1 MPERTLTITPTV
13 TPAGTVIVLEGEAD
27 VLSSGLLVEA
37 LMQQLAPGV
46 VKLIVDVSKLAYMDS
61 MALRAVVMAARVL
74 RNRGGKLILLR
85 PRAALLR
92 MLAITGADTLMLVQP

>member
-1 MPERTLTITPTV
+1 M
-13 TPAGTVIVLEGEAD
+13 TPAGTVIVLAGEAD

-85 PRAALLR
+85 PRAALRR
-92 MLAITGADTLMLVQP
+92 MLAITGADTFMLVQP

>member
-1 MPERTLTITPTV
+1 M

-85 PRAALLR
+85 PRTALRR
-92 MLAITGADTLMLVQP
+92 MLAITGSDTFLLVQP

>member
-1 MPERTLTITPTV
+1 MPERRLTITPTM

-37 LMQQLAPGV
+37 LMQQLPPGV

-85 PRAALLR
+85 PREAVLR
-92 MLAITGADTLMLVQP
+92 ILSITGADTLMLVQL

>member
-1 MPERTLTITPTV
+1 M
-13 TPAGTVIVLEGEAD
+13 TPAGTVIVLAGEAD

-85 PRAALLR
+85 PRAALRR
-92 MLAITGADTLMLVQP
+92 MLTITGADTFMLVQP